1 MTSEQFVKA
10 VFTEQKEILATYFSN
25 SNSTE
30 VSLLIKGMN
39 LSEDQIIAL
48 KDIMRS
54 AFTDLA
60 YTLLLGLDGEAQIG
74 GIQHT
79 YQLLDEEGNKL
90 AGEGEI
96 GSFAWEYFH
105 GKDHSD

>member
-1 MTSEQFVKA
+1 
-10 VFTEQKEILATYFSN
+10 
-25 SNSTE
+25 
-30 VSLLIKGMN
+30 
-39 LSEDQIIAL
+39 
-48 KDIMRS
+48 MRS

-105 GKDHSD
+105 GKDHSDWPAAANTRFSASRDVLARPLKK